1 MEDRLATLDGPVD
14 RRRIGDVT
22 LDLLN
27 PELIKVEASTAGKG
41 SRTDNPRPRANAT
54 KAAQKSTAAGDQN
67 LAQTRIAHGS
77 FLVAHA
83 ASFSRKILAL

>member
-27 PELIKVEASTAGKG
+27 PELIKVEVVPPGKAAHRQPT
-41 SRTDNPRPRANAT
+41 SPRECDQG
-54 KAAQKSTAAGDQN
+54 AAQKSTAAGDQN